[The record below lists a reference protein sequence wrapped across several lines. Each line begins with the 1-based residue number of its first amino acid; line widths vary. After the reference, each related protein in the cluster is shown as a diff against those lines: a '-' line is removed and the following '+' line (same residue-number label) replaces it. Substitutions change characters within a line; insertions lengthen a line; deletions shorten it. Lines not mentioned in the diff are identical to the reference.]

1 MARDVSLFATIVTT
15 ACAAMADAPFRRG
28 SDMLNIGGKPVSQRA
43 VVNVLGRWQ
52 SRSDWNSIGRKATLD
67 EFRSGDYYEDDLQ
80 KLNTDFSQPMEYYIA
95 RRPQFLNF
103 CERYGLVARWV
114 HRENVAKLPFTDEA
128 LAKSIGVSVAELNAE
143 PVDEEAAEVVFD
155 ALCGSMAGFV
165 DEEQC
170 DAKRQSFI
178 AADGGFDEE
187 SFRRALGETRRNNI
201 AVLALGPGLGV
212 SVLGLIGYRWL
223 PTLLESANDAQA
235 KMSAVYAADGP
246 ASLLLPFAVV
256 GGLAANFMYEAQS
269 GRRGGAASTARPALT
284 YKERDILKQDELFLE
299 KMKRKKKGEL
309 LDEEEAP
316 KISEYSTQAY
326 LKKMWATKGG
336 LLVKDAPDQS
346 SDDGE

>member
-1 MARDVSLFATIVTT
+1 MLSLLATIVTT
-15 ACAAMADAPFRRG
+15 ASAAMADAPFRRG
-28 SDMLNIGGKPVSQRA
+28 SDMLNIGGKTVSQRA

-52 SRSDWNSIGRKATLD
+52 SQSDWNSIGRKATLD
-67 EFRSGDYYEDDLQ
+67 EFRSGDYYDDDLQ
-80 KLNTDFSQPMEYYIA
+80 KLDTDFNQPMEYYIA

-114 HRENVAKLPFTDEA
+114 HKENVAKLPFTDAA

-170 DAKRQSFI
+170 DAKRQTFI
-178 AADGGFDEE
+178 DEDGGFDEE
-187 SFRRALGETRRNNI
+187 GFRRALGETRRNNI

-212 SVLGLIGYRWL
+212 GVLGLVGYKWL
-223 PTLLESANDAQA
+223 PTLLESATDAQA
-235 KMSAVYAADGP
+235 KMSAVYATDGP
-246 ASLLLPFAVV
+246 ASLLLPMAVI
-256 GGLAANFMYEAQS
+256 GGFAANFVYEAQS

-284 YKERDILKQDELFLE
+284 YKERDILKQDELFLD
-299 KMKRKKKGEL
+299 KMKRKKRGEL

-316 KISEYSTQAY
+316 KISGGSTQTY

-336 LLVKDAPDQS
+336 LVKDEADLQQS
-346 SDDGE
+346 DESSS